1 MYSIKINDNGLAQL
15 IHGIKDVKERLDSR
29 TKVDP
34 SIFAKAMLLRQEVH
48 HKGSTVYE
56 KAISQS
62 IVFCSI
68 LYLFNFS
75 SVRACGIR
83 RKPIRWDVLLGK
95 RR

>member
-48 HKGSTVYE
+48 HKGSTY
-56 KAISQS
+56 
-62 IVFCSI
+62 
-68 LYLFNFS
+68 
-75 SVRACGIR
+75 SV
-83 RKPIRWDVLLGK
+83 
-95 RR
+95 